1 MARPARLRVPDLFRL
16 QRLLRHGHRPGPA
29 LRHRAAPELQ
39 QPVQGGVAE
48 RLLAAL
54 AHDAV
59 IMAARLPLHHARR
72 QPLLARAAASERDG
86 HDGARRPL
94 ARGQLDVRG
103 VGRLARGAFG
113 RAPIDARVGPDV
125 AVLAAQRHLR
135 ADHAGLGVLPRAR
148 LRACGGVARGAR
160 WPARRGD
167 GVDGGDDGAPRP
179 RGRLPRDRARLPQQ
193 PGAAA
198 RAARRGAPG
207 RAGRGHRG
215 LPAAHELRL
224 QVSLLPVLT
233 MRPFVLVVLLLLALV
248 VMVNG
253 LATWDRAR
261 HEARIARAAAAFQPG
276 LALLGYRDTDERRFQ
291 KARLAVIPR
300 PRIVAFGSS
309 RVMAVSTPMVG
320 AAPGEFYNAGL
331 SGGSP
336 EDFIVLWTTLRDRDK
351 APEAAIFAIDNWTFN
366 RSHPQV
372 RWLAWADEVARF
384 VDTQD
389 GSPAWG
395 GSW

>member
-1 MARPARLRVPDLFRL
+1 
-16 QRLLRHGHRPGPA
+16 
-29 LRHRAAPELQ
+29 
-39 QPVQGGVAE
+39 
-48 RLLAAL
+48 
-54 AHDAV
+54 
-59 IMAARLPLHHARR
+59 
-72 QPLLARAAASERDG
+72 
-86 HDGARRPL
+86 
-94 ARGQLDVRG
+94 
-103 VGRLARGAFG
+103 
-113 RAPIDARVGPDV
+113 
-125 AVLAAQRHLR
+125 
-135 ADHAGLGVLPRAR
+135 
-148 LRACGGVARGAR
+148 
-160 WPARRGD
+160 
-167 GVDGGDDGAPRP
+167 
-179 RGRLPRDRARLPQQ
+179 
-193 PGAAA
+193 
-198 RAARRGAPG
+198 
-207 RAGRGHRG
+207 
-215 LPAAHELRL
+215 
-224 QVSLLPVLT
+224 

-395 GSW
+395 GSWVPLVLYRWYQVKDLLSFSVFRSSLRDLDRLLAGRPARGAEIVQSLGTELIDARDVDGHRALLADGSLRYETSYERRGPNEVRADAIDLAVRLRGGLGAFAWDADRVRRLGSLWRDMRKHGVRIVAYLPPYHPVTWDLLRRDDGAMAGLVETRVALEALAAGAGASVFDLSNPASVPCGEDEFLDGNHARASCMTRILSRIGTRSP